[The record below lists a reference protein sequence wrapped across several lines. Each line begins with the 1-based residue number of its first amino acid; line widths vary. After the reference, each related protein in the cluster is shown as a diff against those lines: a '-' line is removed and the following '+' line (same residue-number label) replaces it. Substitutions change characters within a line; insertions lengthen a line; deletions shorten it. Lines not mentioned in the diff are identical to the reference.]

1 MSAKS
6 NSHKIDGKTYI
17 FAKKITAEEAAAR
30 IAKKKEDVM
39 PTALPRD
46 GGDIPAPKAPAPA
59 PKAPAAPAAPD
70 EPDDDDDEGDK
81 KIKASSYARRYRR
94 AKGKGL
100 KAVSG
105 YNTLATP
112 QTYKDKS
119 VMKSSEYNP
128 LTRMKPL
135 VPNLLDVARIN
146 ALNMNMAKRAAS
158 GYQWG
163 IVDQK

>member
-6 NSHKIDGKTYI
+6 NSHKIDGKTYL
-17 FAKKITAEEAAAR
+17 FTKKITAEEAARR

-39 PTALPRD
+39 PTGLPRD
-46 GGDIPAPKAPAPA
+46 SGDAPA
-59 PKAPAAPAAPD
+59 PKAPAAPADPPD
-70 EPDDDDDEGDK
+70 IPEDDDDE
-81 KIKASSYARRYRR
+81 KIQASSYARRYRKSKK
-94 AKGKGL
+94 KG
-100 KAVSG
+100 VVG
-105 YNTLATP
+105 YNKLASP

-128 LTRMKPL
+128 LTRVKPL
-135 VPNLLDVARIN
+135 RPNLLDVAQVN

-158 GYQWG
+158 GYQWA

>member
-1 MSAKS
+1 MSSKS
-6 NSHKIDGKTYI
+6 NTHKIDGKTYI
-17 FAKKITAEEAAAR
+17 FKTKITAEEAATR

-46 GGDIPAPKAPAPA
+46 SGDTPAPA
-59 PKAPAAPAAPD
+59 PAPAAPAAPD
-70 EPDDDDDEGDK
+70 EPDDDDDE
-81 KIKASSYARRYRR
+81 KIQNASYARRYRKSKK
-94 AKGKGL
+94 KG
-100 KAVSG
+100 VIG
-105 YNTLATP
+105 YNKLASP

-119 VMKSSEYNP
+119 IMKSSEYNP

>member
-1 MSAKS
+1 MSSKS
-6 NSHKIDGKTYI
+6 NVHKIDGKTYI
-17 FAKKITAEEAAAR
+17 FKTKITAEEAATR

-46 GGDIPAPKAPAPA
+46 TGVTADDPPDIP
-59 PKAPAAPAAPD
+59 
-70 EPDDDDDEGDK
+70 EDDDE
-81 KIKASSYARRYRR
+81 KIQASSYARRYRR

-100 KAVSG
+100 KAVYG
-105 YNTLATP
+105 YNDKASP

-119 VMKSSEYNP
+119 IMKSSEYNP
-128 LTRMKPL
+128 LTRVKPL
-135 VPNLLDVARIN
+135 RPNLLDVAQVN

-158 GYQWG
+158 GYKWS